1 LSRRKRRSSTS
12 VVLTER
18 ALSDLRAI
26 DAYSVREW
34 GAKAAAKYLDGIS
47 AALDRLRENPA
58 ILRLEAELAPDLFF
72 YRIKK
77 HVLVCDFDGRTVIV
91 LAVIHTSMD
100 LPARLLD
107 IEPRLVLEA
116 EMLRNKLRMKRPE

>member
-1 LSRRKRRSSTS
+1 
-12 VVLTER
+12 LTER